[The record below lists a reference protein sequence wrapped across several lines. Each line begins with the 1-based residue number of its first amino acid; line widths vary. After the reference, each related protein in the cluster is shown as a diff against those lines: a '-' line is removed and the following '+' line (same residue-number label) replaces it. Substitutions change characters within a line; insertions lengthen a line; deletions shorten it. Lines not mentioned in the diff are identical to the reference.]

1 MTRNP
6 ISPNLSPDPGDL
18 ARLIAGVHHNP
29 HSILGAHE
37 YDEHTVVRTLRPHA
51 LDATA
56 LVGGRRYPMTH
67 IDSGLFAVALPF
79 TDLADYRLEVG
90 YPGADGVAH
99 VHTVADGYRFLP
111 TLGEVDL
118 HLFAEGRH
126 ERLWEILGAHPRS
139 FTTPDGVV
147 EGVSFAVWAPNAKGV
162 SLIGE
167 FNGWDGIDAPMR
179 VLGSSGVWELFWPGF
194 PTDGLYKF
202 RVHGIDGA
210 VTDRADPMAFATEVP
225 PHTASKVFVSHYE
238 WNDGKWMGRRAATNP
253 VFEAMSTYE
262 VHLGSWRPGLSYREL
277 AEQLTDYVVGQ
288 GFTHVELLPVAEH
301 PFGGSWGYQV
311 TSYYAPTSRF
321 GSPDDFRH
329 LVDRLH
335 QAGVGVIMD
344 WVPAHFPKDSWAL
357 GRFDGT
363 ALYEH
368 SDPRRG
374 EQLDWGTYVFD
385 FGRPEVRNFLVA
397 NALYWCQEFH
407 IDGLRVDAVASMLY
421 LDYSRPAD
429 GWTPNAYGGRENLE
443 AVQFLQEMNATV
455 HKLVPGIV
463 TVAEES
469 TSWPGVTRATNLGGL
484 GFSMKWNMGWMHDTL
499 DYVSRDPIYRS
510 FHHHEMTFSMLYAYS
525 ENYVLPIS
533 HDEVVHGKGTLW
545 ERMPGNDH
553 VKAAGVRALLAYQW
567 AHPGKK
573 LLFMGQ
579 DFGQRAEWSEERG
592 LDWWQLEES
601 GSSSGIA
608 RFMADVN
615 GLYRSRPALWS
626 QDTLP
631 RGYSWIDAN
640 DSANNVLSFLRFGA
654 DGSVMACVFNFAGA
668 EHSSYRLGLPQA
680 GTWREVLNSD
690 ATVYN
695 GSGIGNLGAVRAVD
709 EPWHGRPA
717 SAQLVLPPNGAI
729 WLEPA

>member
-1 MTRNP
+1 MSRKTTGP
-6 ISPNLSPDPGDL
+6 GSAHLAPDPGEL
-18 ARLIAGVHHNP
+18 SRLIAGVHHNP
-29 HSILGAHE
+29 HGILGAHE
-37 YDEHTVVRTLRPHA
+37 YGDQTVIRTLRPHA
-51 LDATA
+51 LAVAA
-56 LVGGRRYPMTH
+56 LVGGVRYPMAH
-67 IDSGLFAVALPF
+67 IDAGLYAVALPF
-79 TDLADYRLEVG
+79 TDLVDYRLEVT
-90 YPGADGVAH
+90 YPNGIL
-99 VHTVADGYRFLP
+99 TTADGYRFLP

-126 ERLWEILGAHPRS
+126 ERLWEILGAQPRS
-139 FTTPDGVV
+139 FTTADGTVD
-147 EGVSFAVWAPNAKGV
+147 GVSFAVWAPNAKGV

-167 FNGWDGIDAPMR
+167 FNGWDGNDAPMR

-194 PTDGLYKF
+194 STDGLYKF
-202 RVHGIDGA
+202 RVHGVDGA

-225 PHTASKVFVSHYE
+225 PQTASRVFVSHYE
-238 WNDGKWMGRRAATNP
+238 WDDDAWMTLRAVGNP
-253 VFEAMSTYE
+253 VNGPMSTYE
-262 VHLGSWRPGLSYREL
+262 VHLGSWRPGLSYIQL
-277 AEQLTDYVVGQ
+277 ADQLTDYVLAQ

-321 GSPDDFRH
+321 GTPDEFRY

-335 QAGVGVIMD
+335 QAGIGVIVD
-344 WVPAHFPKDSWAL
+344 WVPAHFPKDNWAL

-397 NALYWCQEFH
+397 NALYWLGDFH

-443 AVQFLQEMNATV
+443 AVQFIQEMNATV
-455 HKLVPGIV
+455 HKITPGVV
-463 TVAEES
+463 TIAEES

-499 DYVSRDPIYRS
+499 DFVSRDPIYRS
-510 FHHHEMTFSMLYAYS
+510 YHHHEMTFSMLYAYS

-545 ERMPGNDH
+545 GRIPGNDH
-553 VKAAGVRALLAYQW
+553 VKAAGLRALLAYQW

-592 LDWWQLEES
+592 LDWFQLDEHS
-601 GSSSGIA
+601 FSSGIQ

-615 GLYRSRPALWS
+615 TLYRSRPALWS
-626 QDTLP
+626 QDSRP
-631 RGYSWIDAN
+631 EGYSWIDAN
-640 DSANNVLSFLRFGA
+640 DSANNVLSFLRFGS
-654 DGSVMACVFNFAGA
+654 DGSVLACVFNFSGS
-668 EHSSYRLGLPQA
+668 EHSRYRLGLPLA

-690 ATVYN
+690 ATIYN
-695 GSGIGNLGAVRAVD
+695 GSGIGNLGSVEAVD

-717 SAQLVLPPNGAI
+717 SAQLVLPPTSAV
-729 WLEPA
+729 WLEPVAD